1 MDQRARDR
9 SVAELN
15 CECFGEMIEGLHP
28 RERQTELLIRRLPAR
43 LQSPARWLRQPSSR
57 WVRIPAGGLLVVG
70 GLLSI
75 LPVLGAW
82 MLPFGLILL
91 AEDVRPLRRVTDRA
105 LSWIERRHPRW
116 MGLADPQDIDK
127 TLAEPGAGEPA
138 ARERSGS

>member
-1 MDQRARDR
+1 MSA
-9 SVAELN
+9 S
-15 CECFGEMIEGLHP
+15 GEIIEGIHP
-28 RERQTELLIRRLPAR
+28 RERQIELLARRLPVR

-57 WVRIPAGGLLVVG
+57 WVRIPAGGLLVAG
-70 GLLSI
+70 GILSI

-116 MGLADPQDIDK
+116 MGLAGPQDIGR
-127 TLAEPGAGEPA
+127 TPAEPGPREPA